1 MAVGLAV
8 LLLVGQSAAQA
19 PASSSGSAGKSI
31 TLKFTDHKLKNGLR
45 VILSEDHSAPTYSI
59 AVAYFVGSRDERPG
73 RTGFAHLFEHM
84 MFQGSENAGR
94 GEHSFLIANNGG
106 GLNGTTNN
114 DRTLYFETLPAN
126 QLELGLFLEAD
137 RMKALVINQF
147 NLDNQRNA
155 VQEERRLRL
164 DNQPYGKTF
173 EAIDATAYDN
183 FAYKHSVIGSMEDLN
198 AATLDDVKDFFRVYY
213 APNNAVVVLV
223 GDFNS
228 KDALAKVD
236 NYFGGIPSQPPP
248 TKPDLTEP
256 PQTAERRLALEDALA
271 RAPRLDIVY
280 KIPPAGTPDWFALS
294 VAGAVLSS
302 GQSSRFY
309 QKLVREKEVATFAG
323 GGAGQRTGPSLF
335 SIGVSM
341 RPGKTFEEVEK
352 LVYDEIDRLANE
364 PVSDDELAK
373 VRMSARRGQV
383 SQMQSTLNRAAR
395 LADLISILDDPNL
408 INTFT
413 DKLQSV
419 TKADVQRVARTYLKP
434 TNRTVVT
441 TSPKPQAPGA
451 RPGAQRPGAGL

>member
-1 MAVGLAV
+1 MQRTRVILAALLALCWVV
-8 LLLVGQSAAQA
+8 LSAMGQA
-19 PASSSGSAGKSI
+19 PKPAGKSVSA
-31 TLKFTDHKLKNGLR
+31 TFTEHKLKNGLR

-59 AVAYFVGSRDERPG
+59 AVAYFVGSRDERAG

-94 GEHSFLIANNGG
+94 GEHSLLIAYNGG

-137 RMKALVINQF
+137 RMRALAVNQF

-173 EAIDATAYDN
+173 EAIDTTAYDN

-198 AATLDDVKDFFRVYY
+198 AASLQDVQNFFKTYY

-228 KDALAKVD
+228 KDALAKVEKH
-236 NYFGGIPSQPPP
+236 FGSIPSQALPAR
-248 TKPDLTEP
+248 PDLTEP
-256 PQTAERRLALEDALA
+256 EQTAERRLALDDALA
-271 RAPRLDIVY
+271 RAPRVDIVY
-280 KIPPAGTPDWFALS
+280 KIPPAGTPDWFALNM
-294 VAGAVLSS
+294 AGRILSS

-309 QKLVREKEVATFAG
+309 QKLVREKEVATGAF

-335 SIGVSM
+335 SVGVSM

-352 LVYDEIDRLANE
+352 LVYAEVERLANE
-364 PVSDDELAK
+364 PVSDEEFAK
-373 VRMSARRGQV
+373 VRMMVRRQQV
-383 SQMQSTLNRAAR
+383 SSMQSTLNRAAQI
-395 LADLISILDDPNL
+395 ADYTTILGDPNL
-408 INTFT
+408 INTYEGKFNR
-413 DKLQSV
+413 V
-419 TKADVQRVARTYLKP
+419 TKADIQRVVRAYLKP
-434 TNRTVVT
+434 SNRTVIT
-441 TSPKPQAPGA
+441 TTPKPQAPGA
-451 RPGAQRPGAGL
+451 AQRPGL